1 YLTRQIEYAADGCD
15 GDTRKSTITIRLS
28 NTAPDGPLPEYV
40 GGSPGIIEGTPINAP
55 SGTML
60 TSVTLVAT
68 KGAEL
73 AGAIA
78 NGQNVPVSRGM
89 ERGHPT
95 FEMQVGIPRG
105 TSGEIKFL
113 LSEPTTSGTA
123 RVPIQ
128 PLIDDVTP
136 IVAVPECAG

>member
-15 GDTRKSTITIRLS
+15 GETRKTTITVRLA

-40 GGSPGIIEGTPINAP
+40 GGSSGIVEGLPINAP
-55 SGTML
+55 SGSML

-78 NGQNVPVSRGM
+78 NGQNVPVSRGT

-113 LSEPTTSGTA
+113 LSEPTSSGSP

-136 IVAVPECAG
+136 VMSVPECSD